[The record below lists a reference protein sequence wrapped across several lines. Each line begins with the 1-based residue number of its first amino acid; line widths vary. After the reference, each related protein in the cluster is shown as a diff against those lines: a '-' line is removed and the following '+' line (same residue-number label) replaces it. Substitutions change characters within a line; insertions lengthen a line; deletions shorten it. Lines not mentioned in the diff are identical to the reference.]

1 MKHCLHNGPK
11 NHKASFVKADAAF
24 KKHGP
29 SKYVHLPPKHA
40 YDSVCVFNT
49 VQMTACCVG
58 ACVKD
63 PKATDSKNSEESL
76 GIQGQTCK
84 PVAASTAISRLNE
97 DDVFAVHPAAGHLHF
112 PKIFTIST
120 ISISPFCIGVGWDAY
135 LFISPF
141 QPFRVGSQ

>member
-1 MKHCLHNGPK
+1 MQHCLHCGPK
-11 NHKASFVKADAAF
+11 NHKASFVKADAS

-29 SKYVHLPPKHA
+29 SKYAHLPPKHA
-40 YDSVCVFNT
+40 YDSICVFNT

-63 PKATDSKNSEESL
+63 PKATDSKKSEESL
-76 GIQGQTCK
+76 GIQWQTCK

-97 DDVFAVHPAAGHLHF
+97 DDVFAVHPAAGYLQF
-112 PKIFTIST
+112 SKIFTIST
-120 ISISPFCIGVGWDAY
+120 ISISPSCIGVGWDAY

-141 QPFRVGSQ
+141 QPFRVGPQ